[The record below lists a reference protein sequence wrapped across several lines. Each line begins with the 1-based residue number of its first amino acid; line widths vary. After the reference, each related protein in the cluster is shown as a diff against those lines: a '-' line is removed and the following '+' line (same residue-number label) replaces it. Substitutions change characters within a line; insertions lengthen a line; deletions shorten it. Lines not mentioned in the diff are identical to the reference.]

1 MKTVTRLLRGWR
13 EGNQAALDELLPLVY
28 AELHRLAASF
38 MRAERSDH
46 TLRPT
51 ELVSEAYMR
60 LVDGDPLDLSDRA
73 HFFAIIARTMR
84 QVLVD
89 SARKRCATKR
99 GSGERPI
106 TFDEVNISADR
117 PEAMVALDEALSAFA
132 RQFER
137 QAKTVEL
144 FYFGGLSQEEIASVH
159 EVHINTVARDLR
171 FAEAWLNRHL
181 REAS

>member
-28 AELHRLAASF
+28 DELHRLAASC
-38 MRAERSDH
+38 MRAERPDH

-73 HFFAIIARTMR
+73 HFYAIAARTMR

-89 SARKRCATKR
+89 SARKRCASKR

-106 TFDEVNISADR
+106 TFDDVRVASDR
-117 PEAMVALDEALSAFA
+117 PEDLVALDDALSAFA
-132 RQFER
+132 RRYPR

-144 FYFGGLSQEEIASVH
+144 VYFGGFTQEEIAAMHGVH
-159 EVHINTVARDLR
+159 VNTVARDLR
-171 FAEAWLNRHL
+171 FAEAWVSDYL
-181 REAS
+181 RKTN

>member
-13 EGNQAALDELLPLVY
+13 AGNQAALDELLPLVY
-28 AELHRLAASF
+28 AELHRLAASC
-38 MRAERSDH
+38 MRSERPDH

-51 ELVSEAYMR
+51 ELVAEAYMR

-73 HFFAIIARTMR
+73 HFYAIVARTMR

-89 SARKRCATKR
+89 SARKRCASKR

-106 TFDEVNISADR
+106 TFDDVIVAADR
-117 PEAMVALDEALSAFA
+117 PEEMVALDDALSEFA

-137 QAKTVEL
+137 QAKTIEL
-144 FYFGGLSQEEIASVH
+144 FYFGGLSQEEIAAMH
-159 EVHINTVARDLR
+159 EVHVNTVARDLR